1 MKIIWRTLIIL
12 LAAAVVTAGTMGAMQ
27 LPAVQSWIG
36 SQGGERH
43 GPPAGMTDGEFAQ
56 APTFAASAATS
67 AAGDTDDATAASGQQ
82 APPMRGENGGRSGGN
97 LLGLLEVVK
106 NLVVVVA
113 VSLAIAAVG
122 WFARRLA
129 PKRHAPAATV

>member
-1 MKIIWRTLIIL
+1 MKIVWRTLIIL

-36 SQGGERH
+36 SQGGDRH
-43 GPPAGMTDGEFAQ
+43 GPPAGMTDVEFAQ
-56 APTFAASAATS
+56 APTFAVSATTATGDAGDAATES
-67 AAGDTDDATAASGQQ
+67 SQQ
-82 APPMRGENGGRSGGN
+82 ASPVRGERGGRSGGN

-106 NLVVVVA
+106 NFVVVVV

>member
-43 GPPAGMTDGEFAQ
+43 GPPAGMTNGEFAQ

-97 LLGLLEVVK
+97 LTQASQELGMAKTTLFDKVK
-106 NLVVVVA
+106 KYG
-113 VSLAIAAVG
+113 LA
-122 WFARRLA
+122 
-129 PKRHAPAATV
+129 H